1 MPINITR
8 RKFLKMTLTGLIS
21 AILGRFSLAGASAAA
36 EDIYYPRQL
45 ITNHP
50 ATSRTIMWHSK
61 NVHRKFSVH
70 VKDGAGTETI
80 HTAKCHFFEDDGE
93 KIFVYRANLDNLQP
107 NTQYTYQIQ
116 QDEAI
121 TPWYP
126 LVTSGNNS
134 IKTLIFPDSQCSDGY
149 VTWRKVATQAV
160 NAHPATNFFINMGD
174 LVDNGEAGYQWRQWF
189 EAIASFMPAKVFIP
203 LMGNHETYD
212 LNWKC
217 RLPKAYLNYFAVPD
231 NGSSAFGQYYYS
243 FDYGPLHFIALNTQ
257 FEEIDPIQPGL
268 VAEQLAWLKRDVQAS
283 SQPWKVVLM
292 HKDIINYDNLDNN
305 EPLAD
310 IDIVGKT
317 FMPAFDE
324 LKIDLVFT
332 AHQHTYRRHDHIYN
346 FAPADHGPVYIDTG
360 VAGNCRFDVPR
371 TQRFDKIMLPQPET
385 DNYLVLEG
393 NMSSL
398 TVKCFLPDGTLMDTC
413 VLTNSKQ

>member
-1 MPINITR
+1 MSVNIPEI
-8 RKFLKMTLTGLIS
+8 FACNVFNEDVMKM
-21 AILGRFSLAGASAAA
+21 
-36 EDIYYPRQL
+36 
-45 ITNHP
+45 
-50 ATSRTIMWHSK
+50 
-61 NVHRKFSVH
+61 
-70 VKDGAGTETI
+70 
-80 HTAKCHFFEDDGE
+80 
-93 KIFVYRANLDNLQP
+93 
-107 NTQYTYQIQ
+107 
-116 QDEAI
+116 
-121 TPWYP
+121 
-126 LVTSGNNS
+126 
-134 IKTLIFPDSQCSDGY
+134 
-149 VTWRKVATQAV
+149 
-160 NAHPATNFFINMGD
+160 
-174 LVDNGEAGYQWRQWF
+174 
-189 EAIASFMPAKVFIP
+189 
-203 LMGNHETYD
+203 
-212 LNWKC
+212 
-217 RLPKAYLNYFAVPD
+217 RLPKNIYRA
-231 NGSSAFGQYYYS
+231 
-243 FDYGPLHFIALNTQ
+243 
-257 FEEIDPIQPGL
+257 
-268 VAEQLAWLKRDVQAS
+268 LKRTMQ
-283 SQPWKVVLM
+283 
-292 HKDIINYDNLDNN
+292 NN